1 MFAAVKSLFVGHSA
15 PTGSRAD
22 TRVAPRVVLGVFITL
37 VIATWFRFVP
47 WAPRL
52 FFGDDLFNYM
62 LYHGDRFQSKWADL
76 FFADSGQKFRFVF
89 SGLMHGQIWL
99 FGKNTTAYFAAN
111 VVIHAASSTVL
122 ALLVYRCC
130 RNWTVALAL
139 SLMAAMSHLGVY
151 EVTQATG
158 QVESLGL
165 LFCMLTVL
173 AVFEWHSVSKIESEH
188 RLQSSFKWIS
198 VLCAFLAFNSH
209 ERYIVLLPW
218 LGLFFVL
225 DRRAGTL
232 WRRVTFVG
240 ICLLLI
246 GTNFLIKRWIFHSN
260 FFQGTGGQPLA
271 IHFSSI
277 ATLSSEAILSIIGV
291 NHGPQYLTGAEW
303 SDFSLFVRAMSL
315 IFAMTCLSLVAL
327 VIAKRRKE
335 FDSRAE
341 PAGWWICC
349 AILIAL
355 LLLPAV
361 LTIRMEQRW
370 ELGPYYLLLTIVA
383 SGFGVLL
390 GRGKTAIA
398 ACALVLLAV
407 SSFFIES
414 RISRSLDIVSY
425 LSVDRFAVAAKRA
438 IIDPPTSSQ
447 EGELVFVA
455 DPGYC
460 VGTLLDGGF
469 FLVYGGKYRPVSCMS
484 NVAQARA
491 DACRR
496 HARLFEW
503 SSPEALV
510 EVLNACEPV
519 Q

>member
-1 MFAAVKSLFVGHSA
+1 MFAAVKSLFEDPPA
-15 PTGSRAD
+15 RPGSRAD
-22 TRVAPRVVLGVFITL
+22 KRVAPFAVLAVFITL
-37 VIATWFRFVP
+37 ALATWFRFVP

-52 FFGDDLFNYM
+52 FYGDDLFNYM

-89 SGLMHGQIWL
+89 SGLMRAQIWL

-111 VVIHAASSTVL
+111 VFIHTASSTVL
-122 ALLVYRCC
+122 ALLVYKCC
-130 RNWTVALAL
+130 RNWVVALAL
-139 SLMAAMSHLGVY
+139 SLIAATSHLGVY

-165 LFCMLTVL
+165 FFCMLTL
-173 AVFEWHSVSKIESEH
+173 WAVFEWNAVCNIEAGTRAKS
-188 RLQSSFKWIS
+188 RLEWLA
-198 VLCAFLAFNSH
+198 VCCAFLAFNSH

-225 DRRAGTL
+225 GKQAGTFSK
-232 WRRVTFVG
+232 RIAFIGVCV
-240 ICLLLI
+240 LLI

-277 ATLSSEAILSIIGV
+277 AALSSEAVLSIIGV

-315 IFAMTCLSLVAL
+315 IFAATSLALVVL
-327 VIAKRRKE
+327 VIARRRKGSD
-335 FDSRAE
+335 FQAE
-341 PAGWWICC
+341 PSRWWLYC

-370 ELGPYYLLLTIVA
+370 ELGPFYLFLTITA
-383 SGFGVLL
+383 AGFGVLIE
-390 GRGKTAIA
+390 RGSGVVAG
-398 ACALVLLAV
+398 CALVLLAV

-414 RISRSLDIVSY
+414 RISKSLDVVSY

-438 IIDPPTSSQ
+438 IVDPPTSSK
-447 EGELVFVA
+447 EGELIFVA

-469 FLVYGGKYRPVSCMS
+469 FLVYGGKYRPVSCVP
-484 NVAQARA
+484 NAAQARE

-496 HARLFEW
+496 HARLLEW
-503 SSPEALV
+503 TAPEALV
-510 EVLNACEPV
+510 EVRNTCEPV